1 MRISTLALALGLAA
15 APMAA
20 QAQNAQGVTD
30 KEIKIGNTMPYSGP
44 ASAYGI
50 QGKTETAYYNMI
62 NAKGGVNG
70 RKINFISYD
79 DAYSPPKTVEQTRK
93 LVEQDEIFAN
103 FGSLGTPTNT
113 AIHKYMNQKKMPHLF
128 VSTGAAKWND
138 PKNFPY
144 TIPLYPN
151 YLMEGRVAG
160 KYILQAKPNGKIAIL
175 YQNDDSGKDYVKG
188 FKEGLG
194 DKAASMIVKE
204 VSYEVTD
211 PTIDSQMVTLKQSGA
226 DVFYAMSTPK
236 FGAQAI
242 RKAAELGWKP
252 LYYIVS
258 VSSSIKTVLE
268 PAGVENAIGLVTAVA
283 TKIPADPRWA
293 DAPDMKEFLAF
304 NKQWNPSADPN
315 DGSVGTGYMSAWLTV
330 KVLEMCGNNLTRENL
345 MKVVTSLKNVQMPL
359 ALPGV
364 TLTITPDNYAGYDK
378 LQIMRFDGKTWE
390 PLGGV
395 ISADVKG

>member
-1 MRISTLALALGLAA
+1 MR
-15 APMAA
+15 
-20 QAQNAQGVTD
+20 
-30 KEIKIGNTMPYSGP
+30 
-44 ASAYGI
+44 
-50 QGKTETAYYNMI
+50 
-62 NAKGGVNG
+62 
-70 RKINFISYD
+70 
-79 DAYSPPKTVEQTRK
+79 
-93 LVEQDEIFAN
+93 
-103 FGSLGTPTNT
+103 
-113 AIHKYMNQKKMPHLF
+113 
-128 VSTGAAKWND
+128 
-138 PKNFPY
+138 
-144 TIPLYPN
+144 
-151 YLMEGRVAG
+151 
-160 KYILQAKPNGKIAIL
+160 
-175 YQNDDSGKDYVKG
+175 G

-204 VSYEVTD
+204 VTYEVTD
-211 PTIDSQMVTLKQSGA
+211 PVIDSQMLSLKQSGA

-252 LYYIVS
+252 LYYVVS

-304 NKQWNPSADPN
+304 NKQWNQGADPN

-345 MKVVTSLKNVQMPL
+345 MKVVTSLKDVVMPL

-364 TLTITPDNYAGYDK
+364 TLTITPDNYSGYQK

-390 PLGGV
+390 PIGPV
-395 ISADVKG
+395 ISAD